1 MYTSDARKGLIT
13 GLKYLAAAVV
23 VAAAGQIYELFS
35 HGVYSNYMIFAFM
48 IPLAAGAVPNMIA
61 AAFNKKRGPSGF
73 YLDAS
78 DSGRAAP
85 GIRFAASGLQ
95 LAAVA
100 TLTVGSLV
108 KGALEIYGTTNRLT
122 AVYPVAGTILLTAA
136 LLMYFKQRAGR
147 D

>member
-1 MYTSDARKGLIT
+1 MYTSDTRKGLIT

-48 IPLAAGAVPNMIA
+48 IPLAAGAVPNMIGA
-61 AAFNKKRGPSGF
+61 AVNKKGASSGS
-73 YLDAS
+73 Y
-78 DSGRAAP
+78 RAAS
-85 GIRFAASGLQ
+85 ALQ

-108 KGALEIYGTTNRLT
+108 KGALDIYGTTNRLT

-136 LLMYFKQRAGR
+136 LLLYFKQRSGR

>member
-1 MYTSDARKGLIT
+1 MYTSDTRKGLIA
-13 GLKYLAAAVV
+13 GLKYLAAAAV

-61 AAFNKKRGPSGF
+61 AAVNKKRASSGSG
-73 YLDAS
+73 YADPGS
-78 DSGRAAP
+78 SHEDSG
-85 GIRFAASGLQ
+85 IRSAASGLQ

-100 TLTVGSLV
+100 TLTAGSLV

-122 AVYPVAGTILLTAA
+122 AVYPAAGTILLTAA
-136 LLMYFKQRAGR
+136 LLMYFIQRARR

>member
-1 MYTSDARKGLIT
+1 MYTSDTRKGLIT

-61 AAFNKKRGPSGF
+61 AAVNKKRGPSGF

-100 TLTVGSLV
+100 TLTVGNLV
-108 KGALEIYGTTNRLT
+108 KGALEIYGTTNRLE
-122 AVYPVAGTILLTAA
+122 AVYWTAGAA
-136 LLMYFKQRAGR
+136 LAAAGLAVWLR
-147 D
+147 ERKKP